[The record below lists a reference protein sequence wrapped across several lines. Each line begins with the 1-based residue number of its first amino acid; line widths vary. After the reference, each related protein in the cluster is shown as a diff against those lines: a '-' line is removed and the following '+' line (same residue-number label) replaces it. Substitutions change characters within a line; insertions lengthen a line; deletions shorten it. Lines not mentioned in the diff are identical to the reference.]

1 MSKDIYH
8 PYLKGNQSNEQ
19 KITVAK
25 NQCSI
30 KLFINFYSQSKD
42 SSFIDSQWR

>member
-1 MSKDIYH
+1 MSNDIYY
-8 PYLKGNQSNEQ
+8 PYLKVNKSNEQ

-30 KLFINFYSQSKD
+30 KLFINFYPKA
-42 SSFIDSQWR
+42 RTAL